1 MTNKEKSG
9 VHIVS
14 DADADMMTL
23 EKFGR
28 EGDLMTV
35 QGALMGSWST
45 KMYVKP
51 EEVPQMIGLLLNGP
65 VIGYMLSL
73 PYIILKRR
81 KAQKK
86 Q

>member
-1 MTNKEKSG
+1 MTEKTSNG

-14 DADADMMTL
+14 DTGADMMTL

-35 QGALMGSWST
+35 QGALMGSWSA

-51 EEVPQMIGLLLNGP
+51 EEVPQMIGMLLNGP

-73 PYIILKRR
+73 PFILLKR
-81 KAQKK
+81 KK
-86 Q
+86 KNK

>member
-1 MTNKEKSG
+1 MTNKPNSG

-14 DADADMMTL
+14 DAGADMMTL
-23 EKFGR
+23 ESFGR

-35 QGALMGSWST
+35 QGALMGSWSA

-51 EEVPQMIGLLLNGP
+51 EEVPHMIGLLFNGP

-73 PYIILKRR
+73 PFILLKRR
-81 KAQKK
+81 LSNKK
-86 Q
+86 